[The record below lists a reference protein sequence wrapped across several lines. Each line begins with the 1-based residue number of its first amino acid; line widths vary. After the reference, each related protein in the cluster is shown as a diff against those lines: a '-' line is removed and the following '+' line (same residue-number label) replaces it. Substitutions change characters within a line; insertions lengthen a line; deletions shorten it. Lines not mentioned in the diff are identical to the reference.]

1 MDQVNRMCD
10 FPNVENND
18 FELEALSASC
28 EEWSRRIAF
37 LDELFRQG
45 HTDESLILC
54 CCYIEAIGTWFYE
67 PGFDGEETFAKA
79 LLRYAENEVFSRI
92 NPGRLLDALRQ
103 RDGQARWG
111 IVLGKLAPAFARF
124 QDRFYPSNEISEA
137 CRSALSKDEFAV
149 LDNSLW
155 MGTLAD
161 LAHGI
166 TKCEEVHNGC
176 ITVRGCGET
185 VVDFQL
191 FYPALSRIF
200 EKARRLIMSGKLR
213 VY

>member
-10 FPNVENND
+10 LPNVENND
-18 FELEALSASC
+18 FELEALSGFC
-28 EEWSRRIAF
+28 EDWRGRIVF

-45 HTDESLILC
+45 HTDEALILC
-54 CCYIEAIGTWFYE
+54 CCYIEAIGTWFYG
-67 PGFDGEETFAKA
+67 PGPNGEETFAKA
-79 LLRYAENEVFSRI
+79 LLRYGENEVFSRI
-92 NPGRLLDALRQ
+92 NPRRLIDALRKRYGEAQ
-103 RDGQARWG
+103 WS
-111 IVLGKLAPAFARF
+111 IVQGKVAPAFARF
-124 QDRFYPSNEISEA
+124 QDRFYPSNEITRA
-137 CRSALSKDEFAV
+137 CRPVLSNEECAV

-161 LAHGI
+161 LAYGI
-166 TKCEEVHNGC
+166 TKCEEVHNGSL
-176 ITVRGCGET
+176 TVPGCGET

-200 EKARRLIMSGKLR
+200 EKARRLVMSGKLR